1 MTDKVTKPEGTVDA
15 ALRPKVRSAGG
26 RSDSPDDVVIVSA
39 VRTAVA
45 RGKKD
50 GSLASTHPV
59 ELSAIVMK
67 EALDRAGVDP
77 AIVDDVA
84 WGCAMPEAS
93 QGLNVAR
100 LSALRA
106 GLPVEVPAQT
116 VNRFCSSGLQTI
128 ADGAMQI
135 MSGMS
140 DVVLAGG
147 VEMMSQVP
155 MSGYHARLDPEA
167 LESYIGMGFTAER
180 VAERWKISRA
190 DQDAWALESQQKAA
204 KAVASG
210 AFDDQ
215 IVPVP
220 VEKVTWEGT
229 EKKVDTAPFA
239 RDELVRAET
248 NAEGLAKLKP
258 AFKANGTVT
267 AGNASP
273 YSDGAAAVLLMRRS
287 KAEELGLEPL
297 GRFISYAV
305 AGVDPDVMG
314 VGPIKAVPKALKKAG
329 LEMKD
334 IDLIEFNEAFAAQVL
349 AVVRELDIPTDRVN
363 VNGGAIALGH
373 PLGATG
379 SKLTTQLVHELR
391 RRGGGTGLV
400 TMCIGGGM
408 GAAGVFEVYGAEE
421 QK

>member
-1 MTDKVTKPEGTVDA
+1 MTDKNDRRE
-15 ALRPKVRSAGG
+15 
-26 RSDSPDDVVIVSA
+26 SPDDVVIVSA

-45 RGKKD
+45 KGKKD
-50 GSLASTHPV
+50 GALASTHPV
-59 ELSAIVMK
+59 ELSALVMK
-67 EALDRAGVDP
+67 EALDRAGVDA

-116 VNRFCSSGLQTI
+116 INRFCSSGLQTI

-155 MSGYHARLDPEA
+155 MSGYHARLDPEV

-180 VAERWKISRA
+180 VADRWHISRE
-190 DQDAWALESQQKAA
+190 DQDAWALGSQQKAA
-204 KAVASG
+204 AAVASG

-220 VEKVTWEGT
+220 VEQVSWEGT
-229 EKKVDTAPFA
+229 EKKVETKPFA
-239 RDELVRAET
+239 RDELPRATSPE
-248 NAEGLAKLKP
+248 ALAKLKP
-258 AFKANGTVT
+258 AFKADGTVT

-287 KAEELGLEPL
+287 KAEELGLTPL
-297 GRFISYAV
+297 ARFVSFAV

-314 VGPIKAVPKALKKAG
+314 VGPIKAVPKALAKAG

-334 IDLIEFNEAFAAQVL
+334 IDLIEFNEAFASQVL
-349 AVVRELDIPTDRVN
+349 AVVRELGMPEDRVN

-391 RRGGGTGLV
+391 RRGGGHGLV

-408 GAAGVFEVYGAEE
+408 GAAGVFEVYGADEE
-421 QK
+421 SPSSR